1 MTMSGL
7 NFAPRAGHLLPMQII
22 KAGGMRALFFLTVLL
37 FPFAL
42 HARSLPVAD
51 PKMIEA
57 LKGLTPDL
65 PDWTCIA
72 PAPTPEL
79 TPYLPMATTEC
90 SNENTSIS
98 LAAMFDPDYGRTTC
112 AELQLKIRRK
122 AEGEDIGART
132 LFQSD
137 RWISERTGNTFRA
150 CSANQIVVQGKLTR
164 PRPAAA
170 DDQAS
175 FELFHQT
182 LVAADPAPVLDFA
195 AESKAQ
201 LDEAFSIISVETHEL
216 DQLLPRPEGWEVS
229 ESLLSRMESL
239 EAAQH
244 FSMPAL
250 LRLSGFP
257 QAGHTI
263 SRGDCRIQIVLSAS
277 PETFR
282 DAGVTFAKPRMRDG
296 VTGSFWRNRHAG
308 RLHGQEALDGSRYQM
323 VVDSAVVLK
332 ISGSENCA
340 QEEGVATSLYEALLD
355 EDYSRFRRE

>member
-7 NFAPRAGHLLPMQII
+7 NFAPRVGYLLPMQII

-51 PKMIEA
+51 PQMIEA

-79 TPYLPMATTEC
+79 TPYLPMARTEC

-98 LAAMFDPDYGRTTC
+98 LAAMFDPDYGRATC

-122 AEGEDIGART
+122 AAGEDIGART
-132 LFQSD
+132 LYQSD
-137 RWISERTGNTFRA
+137 RWISERTGNRFTA
-150 CSANQIVVQGKLTR
+150 CSADQIVVRGKLTR

-201 LDEAFSIISVETHEL
+201 LDEAFSIISVKTHEL

-244 FSMPAL
+244 FMPAL
-250 LRLSGFP
+250 FRLSGLP
-257 QAGHTI
+257 EAGHTI
-263 SRGDCRIQIVLSAS
+263 SRGDCRIHIVLSAS
-277 PETFR
+277 PATLR
-282 DAGVTFAKPRMRDG
+282 DAGVTFAKPKMRDG
-296 VTGSFWRNRHAG
+296 VTGSFWRNRHTG
-308 RLHGQEALDGSRYQM
+308 RLLGQEAIDGSRYQM
-323 VVDSAVVLK
+323 VVDSAVVLI

-355 EDYSRFRRE
+355 KDYSRFRRE